1 MRFFGQSLAFLLAL
15 ATICISVARAE
26 DEPPGFSVEIAS
38 DLFGV
43 DAHGLALV
51 SDAGDPPAVEVRRA
65 GQLIGY
71 LASTWQVARTVG
83 YSGKPIDITVA
94 VRVDGSL
101 AGTRLIRQSEP
112 VLTIGI
118 SPSDIAE
125 FVGGFAEMDVISKQ
139 PDARDVK
146 TIAGATVSSGVIA
159 DGIMRA
165 ARAII
170 LSRRLLAGDHGA
182 TIDRTHFEPMSW
194 PDLVETGAVQS
205 MSVTIGEARAAIG
218 VDDFLATAEDPD
230 GTFIDLSVALL
241 TPPRIGENILGSTEF
256 SALNADMAAD
266 DNAILVA
273 GNGLYSFKGANWRK
287 SGTFDRIEFVQGNR
301 TYRISSDAYK
311 RLDSLAQD
319 DAPEF
324 RDRAVFVLPAE
335 SGFDPA
341 RPWRLSLLV
350 SHELPSGAALNAS
363 FGLPYDLPDLFF
375 SGGGSATPAMPAFTP
390 LWELNWRNRIPEIAV
405 LATSLLV
412 LYVLLIF
419 QDQLAKNYRIYR
431 AVRLSFLVFTF
442 LVIGLWLGAQL
453 SIVQLL
459 AYFQSLRTG
468 FQWETFLLDPL
479 IFILW
484 SWVAV
489 ALLFWGRGVYC
500 GWLCP
505 FGALQ
510 ELVNQLARKIGVR
523 QLAIPFALHE
533 RLWPTKYII
542 FLGLGALSLKSMPAA
557 FVAAEIEPFK
567 TVITLKLDRAWPFIA
582 FAVGLLAAGLFVER
596 FYCRYLCPLG
606 AALAIPARLRM
617 FEWLKRRHQCGRE
630 CRICA
635 VNCTVQ
641 AIHPDGHIN
650 PNECIYCLK
659 CQTNYYDPTT
669 CPPLKDRLRRQ
680 EARRKI
686 AAEAEIRSGG
696 SGQ

>member
-1 MRFFGQSLAFLLAL
+1 MV
-15 ATICISVARAE
+15 IARAE
-26 DEPPGFSVEIAS
+26 DAPHGFSVEIAS

-43 DAHGLALV
+43 DPQGLTLI
-51 SDAGDPPAVEVRRA
+51 SDAGDPPAVEVRKA

-101 AGTRLIRQSEP
+101 AGARLIRQSEP

-125 FVGGFAEMDVISKQ
+125 FVNGFADMNVVSKQ
-139 PDARDVK
+139 SDADEMK

-165 ARAII
+165 ARSII
-170 LSRRLLAGDHGA
+170 LSRRLLAGDQGA
-182 TIDRTHFEPMSW
+182 TIDRVQFEPMAWSE
-194 PDLVETGAVQS
+194 LVETGAIQS
-205 MSVTIGEARAAIG
+205 LSVTIGEARAAIG
-218 VDDFLATAEDPD
+218 ADDFLVTAEDPD
-230 GTFIDLSVALL
+230 GPFIELSVALL
-241 TPPRIGENILGSTEF
+241 TPPKIGENILGSTEF
-256 SALNADMAAD
+256 SALAADMAAD

-273 GNGLYSFKGANWRK
+273 GNGLYSFKGTNWRK
-287 SGTFDRIEFVQGNR
+287 SGTFDRIQIIQGNR
-301 TYRISSDAYK
+301 TLQIMSDAYK
-311 RLDSLAQD
+311 RLDSLALD

-324 RDRAVFVLPAE
+324 RDMAVFVLPAE
-335 SGFDPA
+335 SGLEPA
-341 RPWRLSLLV
+341 KPWRLSVLAT
-350 SHELPSGAALNAS
+350 HELASGAALNAS
-363 FGLPYDLPDLFF
+363 FALPYALPDLFF
-375 SGGGSATPAMPAFTP
+375 SGGGRAAPAIPEFTP
-390 LWELNWRNRIPEIAV
+390 LWELNWRNRIPEITVIA
-405 LATSLLV
+405 AALLT
-412 LYVLLIF
+412 LYGLLIF
-419 QDQLAKNYRIYR
+419 QDQLARNYQVYR

-442 LVIGLWLGAQL
+442 LVIGLWFGAQL

-510 ELVNQLARKIGVR
+510 ELVNQLARTIGIR
-523 QLAIPFALHE
+523 QLTIPFALHE
-533 RLWPTKYII
+533 RLWPMKYII
-542 FLGLGALSLKSMPAA
+542 FLGLAALSLKSMPAA
-557 FVAAEIEPFK
+557 FFAAEVEPFK
-567 TVITLKLDRAWPFIA
+567 TVFTLKLDRAWPFVA
-582 FAVGLLAAGLFVER
+582 FAVGLLVAGLFVER

-635 VNCTVQ
+635 VSCTVQ

-669 CPPLKDRLRRQ
+669 CPPLKDRLRRR

-686 AAEAEIRSGG
+686 AAEADLKNSG
-696 SGQ
+696 SAQ